1 MPDFV
6 TGETGDGQT
15 GDEIVI
21 EAEWNAMKAGTA
33 VMMVVQR
40 TVVIM
45 LVTVMRM
52 TALAIVLLVGADV
65 VYFLDGE
72 DTHPQ
77 SGEDA
82 ENEKPCHEET
92 HDGFLDRPKCGKFK

>member
-6 TGETGDGQT
+6 TRETGDGQT

-33 VMMVVQR
+33 VMMVIQR
-40 TVVIM
+40 TIVIM
-45 LVTVMRM
+45 LVAVMRM
-52 TALAIVLLVGADV
+52 AALAIVLLVGADV
-65 VYFLDGE
+65 VHFLDGE
-72 DTHPQ
+72 DTGSQ

-82 ENEKPCHEET
+82 ENEKPCQEET
-92 HDGFLDRPKCGKFK
+92 HDGFVDRPKSGKFK